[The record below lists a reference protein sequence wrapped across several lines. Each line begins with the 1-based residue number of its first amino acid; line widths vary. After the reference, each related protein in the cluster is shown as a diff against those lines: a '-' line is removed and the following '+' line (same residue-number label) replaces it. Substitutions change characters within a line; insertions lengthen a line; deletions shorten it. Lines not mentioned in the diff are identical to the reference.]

1 LKIGGIMDLNQAIDL
16 IKTVVKDAGNVNF
29 RHIDLNLVSAEKRE
43 TYEMALMV
51 SQKAIKE
58 GAITKEE
65 FMRKVHLEN

>member
-1 LKIGGIMDLNQAIDL
+1 MDLNQAIDL

-43 TYEMALMV
+43 TYEKALMV

-65 FMRKVHLEN
+65 FMRKVHLES